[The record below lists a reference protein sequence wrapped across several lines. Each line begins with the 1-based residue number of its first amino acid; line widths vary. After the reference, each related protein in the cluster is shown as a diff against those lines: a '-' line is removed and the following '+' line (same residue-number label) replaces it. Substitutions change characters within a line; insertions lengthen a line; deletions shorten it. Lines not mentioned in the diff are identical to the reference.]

1 MSNLE
6 NNERILKIFSNIR
19 CLNRDQLPRY
29 LDGRLTDV
37 EKHLV
42 EQHLVDCDLCFDALQ
57 VLQQAQYREKY
68 QPLATSMQQ
77 YIRSSIKRASQ
88 VHKVERYQRQE
99 QKKESFLIYFWIVA
113 AIGIG
118 AGSIYLVQQQQGK
131 LKTPVSKAIA
141 NNTDIRTTQSE
152 TPPVQASIVTPV
164 REEDEVSRKPAAPVT
179 SAVATPPV
187 VATPPPVAPPKPV
200 VKDSV
205 KAAVKP
211 PATVAAVKDSIR
223 DSARKQLAATPKAPE
238 VKEPAKDKPPAT
250 DRKDTPTVVKKAE
263 DKPEPKTPP
272 KKEKEDSDEKK
283 AATTPTSTDE
293 FLYKAAM
300 VYHQQGDL
308 NEAISRYKHLSE
320 SPGKYGELSRYQL
333 AVCYRSKGQTG
344 KARRMFKEVVRM
356 NGSMKDKAQA
366 ALDNL

>member
-6 NNERILKIFSNIR
+6 NNEKILKIFSNIR

-42 EQHLVDCDLCFDALQ
+42 EQHLVDCNLCFDALQ
-57 VLQQAQYREKY
+57 VLQQQQYREKY

-77 YIRSSIKRASQ
+77 YIRSSIKRISQ

-99 QKKESFLIYFWIVA
+99 QKKESFLIYFWLVA
-113 AIGIG
+113 AIAIG
-118 AGSIYLVQQQQGK
+118 AGVIYLVQQQGK
-131 LKTPVSKAIA
+131 LKSPVSKAIA
-141 NNTDIRTTQSE
+141 STAELPVTQSE
-152 TPPVQASIVTPV
+152 NPPVQAAVVTPV
-164 REEDEVSRKPAAPVT
+164 RAEAVPAQRTGAPPPATAPAAT
-179 SAVATPPV
+179 AATPVKPV
-187 VATPPPVAPPKPV
+187 VKTDSLKAPVKPPAIAAANTVKDSAKKLPPPPPKPV
-200 VKDSV
+200 E
-205 KAAVKP
+205 A
-211 PATVAAVKDSIR
+211 
-223 DSARKQLAATPKAPE
+223 
-238 VKEPAKDKPPAT
+238 KETTKVVIT
-250 DRKDTPTVVKKAE
+250 HKDTPTVVKKTE
-263 DKPEPKTPP
+263 DKPAPV
-272 KKEKEDSDEKK
+272 KKEKEKEKEDTPEKK
-283 AATTPTSTDE
+283 PAAEPSGTDE
-293 FLYKAAM
+293 FLYKAAQ

>member
-118 AGSIYLVQQQQGK
+118 AGGIYLVQQQGK
-131 LKTPVSKAIA
+131 FKTPVSKAIA
-141 NNTDIRTTQSE
+141 SNADLRTTQSE
-152 TPPVQASIVTPV
+152 TPPPVQASIVTPV
-164 REEDEVSRKPAAPVT
+164 RDENEVRRKPAEPVA
-179 SAVATPPV
+179 SPVAAPPV
-187 VATPPPVAPPKPV
+187 VATPPPAAVSKPV

-211 PATVAAVKDSIR
+211 PAPAVVVKDSIR

-238 VKEPAKDKPPAT
+238 VKEPPKDKPPVP

-263 DKPEPKTPP
+263 DKPEPKAPP

-283 AATTPTSTDE
+283 AAATPTNTDE

-356 NGSMKDKAQA
+356 NGSMKEKAQA

>member
-6 NNERILKIFSNIR
+6 NNEKILKIFSNIR

-42 EQHLVDCDLCFDALQ
+42 EQHLVDCNLCFDALQ
-57 VLQQAQYREKY
+57 VLQQPQYREKY
-68 QPLATSMQQ
+68 QPLAASMQQ
-77 YIRSSIKRASQ
+77 YIRNSIKRISQ
-88 VHKVERYQRQE
+88 VHRVERYQRQE
-99 QKKESFLIYFWIVA
+99 QKKESFLIYFWVVA
-113 AIGIG
+113 AIAIG
-118 AGSIYLVQQQQGK
+118 AGVIYLVQQQGK
-131 LKTPVSKAIA
+131 FKSPVSKAIA
-141 NNTDIRTTQSE
+141 GNADLPPARTE
-152 TPPVQASIVTPV
+152 NPPVQAAIVTPV
-164 REEDEVSRKPAAPVT
+164 RSETAAESSQKPPAPATATAPAAP
-179 SAVATPPV
+179 AAAAPLAAT
-187 VATPPPVAPPKPV
+187 PKPV
-200 VKDSV
+200 VKDSSKV
-205 KAAVKP
+205 VAKP
-211 PATVAAVKDSIR
+211 PVTTAATIKDS
-223 DSARKQLAATPKAPE
+223 AKKLPAPVVAPKPPETKEPPKEKAATPE
-238 VKEPAKDKPPAT
+238 H
-250 DRKDTPTVVKKAE
+250 KDTPTVATKKTE
-263 DKPEPKTPP
+263 EKHESKPPA
-272 KKEKEDSDEKK
+272 KKEEPEKK
-283 AATTPTSTDE
+283 PAAEPAGTDE

-320 SPGKYGELSRYQL
+320 SSGKYGELSRYQL

>member
-6 NNERILKIFSNIR
+6 NNEKILKIFSNIR

-57 VLQQAQYREKY
+57 VLQQPQYREKY
-68 QPLATSMQQ
+68 QPLAVSMQQ
-77 YIRSSIKRASQ
+77 YIRNSIKRISQ

-99 QKKESFLIYFWIVA
+99 QKKESFLIYFWVA
-113 AIGIG
+113 AAIAIG
-118 AGSIYLVQQQQGK
+118 AGTIYLVQQQGK
-131 LKTPVSKAIA
+131 FKTPVSKAIA
-141 NNTDIRTTQSE
+141 GNTDIPATQSN
-152 TPPVQASIVTPV
+152 TPPVQAAIVTPV
-164 REEDEVSRKPAAPVT
+164 RAEAETEVSRKPATPETTVTAAP
-179 SAVATPPV
+179 AT
-187 VATPPPVAPPKPV
+187 ATALPAATVPPKPV
-200 VKDSV
+200 VKDSL

-211 PATVAAVKDSIR
+211 PVTPANVIKDS
-223 DSARKQLAATPKAPE
+223 AKKQPLPAIKPTEEHPKEKIQAPE
-238 VKEPAKDKPPAT
+238 H
-250 DRKDTPTVVKKAE
+250 KDTPSVAAKKTE
-263 DKPEPKTPP
+263 DKPEPKAPV
-272 KKEKEDSDEKK
+272 KKEEPAEKK
-283 AATTPTSTDE
+283 SAAESAGTDE

-320 SPGKYGELSRYQL
+320 SSGKYGELSRYQL